1 MINKFTITIE
11 CPATGKDIDFDIRRT
26 KDYDWH
32 LYDRRIASGLFSIWS
47 DWKDA
52 VEHVLSI
59 TPNKVDESAEDRYER
74 QMQPIRDAQAK
85 DKKQDL

>member
-1 MINKFTITIE
+1 MMIDKFIITIK
-11 CPATGKDIDFDIRRT
+11 CPATGKDIDFGIQKT

-32 LYDRRIASGLFSIWS
+32 LYDKRIDSGSFSIWG

-59 TPNKVDESAEDRYER
+59 TPNKVYESAYDRHER

-85 DKKQDL
+85 VNKQD